1 MKNSG
6 TYIYRLVAG
15 AIAMLLLTMP
25 AAAQRTQL
33 DYDRAVTCCWVA
45 DDTNY
50 FATYC
55 NPDQRGT
62 CANGAEVCYTETF
75 KLLGVPEGKLQCSVM
90 GSRGEDDGAVKLFV
104 APAPITTSDGR
115 TLEVSSEVAS
125 SLRTATKVMQL
136 QSRGAGSEELML
148 VASDDV
154 KVSVEDSE
162 DGGRAITVRGEGTDD
177 LVLRYDANGEM
188 QKGDDAE

>member
-15 AIAMLLLTMP
+15 AIAMLLLTTS
-25 AAAQRTQL
+25 ASAQTQWDL
-33 DYDRAVTCCWVA
+33 NHAVECCWA
-45 DDTNY
+45 IDNGFCSTPLAC
-50 FATYC
+50 ATGAQYC
-55 NPDQRGT
+55 KSEEFLNVGFPKEKLECSAMFVRGD
-62 CANGAEVCYTETF
+62 N
-75 KLLGVPEGKLQCSVM
+75 
-90 GSRGEDDGAVKLFV
+90 DGAIRLFE
-104 APAPITTSDGR
+104 APAPITTSDGQ

-136 QSRGAGSEELML
+136 QSRGASSEELKA

-177 LVLRYDANGEM
+177 IVLRYDANGEM